1 MDLAKI
7 EQDIKDIK
15 EALCI
20 IRHYGTCDLRA
31 DGVVE
36 AGKRLTEI
44 TDKWESE
51 VQDEDCD

>member
-1 MDLAKI
+1 MTKI

-15 EALCI
+15 EAISI

-31 DGVVE
+31 DGVDE
-36 AGKRLTEI
+36 ASKRLTEI

-51 VQDEDCD
+51 GTDADSD